1 MSKINLKG
9 LWILCFLLAMSFVD
23 NTAHARGEFTKGR
36 QLVNANLG
44 LKMYVVPHFSLSYEY
59 CVASNL
65 FGSNF
70 SLGVGGYVG
79 TTFGALHA
87 FNTRVALHKHVG
99 KTDYYG
105 GVLNG
110 LNIWYTRAAL
120 INDYKASWNPH
131 YGFDVF
137 FGWRRT
143 FSEHWSLN
151 FELAPIPFFLFTQPY
166 WSVGTT
172 YLF

>member
-36 QLVNANLG
+36 QLVNANFG

-87 FNTRVALHKHVG
+87 FNT
-99 KTDYYG
+99 
-105 GVLNG
+105 
-110 LNIWYTRAAL
+110 
-120 INDYKASWNPH
+120 
-131 YGFDVF
+131 
-137 FGWRRT
+137 
-143 FSEHWSLN
+143 
-151 FELAPIPFFLFTQPY
+151 
-166 WSVGTT
+166 
-172 YLF
+172 